1 MAVLIQFS
9 ERLLI
14 SVGGSKIENNF
25 LNTSSLFCKCE

>member
-9 ERLLI
+9 ERLFI